1 MHDTL
6 LQMTIYLAAAVL
18 AVPLARRLGFGSV
31 LGYLAAGVLIG
42 PVLGLVGGAEA
53 EDVSHYA
60 EYGVVLMLFLIGLE
74 VEPRALWEMRRH
86 VLGLGGAQ
94 VAATGA
100 GVALAARAL
109 GLGWSEAA
117 AAGMILSLS
126 STAIVMQTLSEK
138 GLARSEGGRAAFAV
152 LLFQDVAAIPFL
164 ALLPLLA
171 IAAPA
176 APTPELF
183 AGAPPWLE
191 ALLVAGVTGTVLLA
205 GRFLT
210 RPFFT
215 FVGWAGLHEIYTAAA
230 LLFVVAVALAMT
242 LVGLSPALGSFLAG
256 VVLANSEY
264 RHELEADLAPFK
276 GLLLGLFFLV
286 VGAQVDLGVL
296 AEAPLRLLGLTV
308 AFMALK
314 AAILAALA
322 RVFQLRGGATLLFA
336 LALAQAGEFGFFLLG
351 SARMLGVLPG
361 AQADAL
367 LMVISLSMMLTP
379 ALFLIQERLARRRDG
394 APSALA
400 FDVVDQKGKVIV
412 AGMGRF
418 GQTVNRVLSG
428 LGYETVILDRRPA
441 IVAHMRALGHR
452 AFYGDV
458 SRIDMLA
465 AAGVAE
471 ARAVVIAIDDVDRAE
486 AMCAQINQTWPGV
499 NVIVRA
505 RDRHQVYR
513 LRAAGAH
520 EGVREVFY
528 SAVAA
533 AGFALDALGH
543 DEAEIDRLM
552 RAFIVEDRK
561 MIDDLCAVWDPD
573 LPPEKNLAYLAKAR
587 EQAARIEEALRMNR
601 DREAGGS

>member
-1 MHDTL
+1 LHETL
-6 LQMTIYLAAAVL
+6 FQMTIYLAAAVI

-31 LGYLAAGVLIG
+31 LGYLAAGVVIG

-74 VEPRALWEMRRH
+74 MEPKALWGMRRH
-86 VLGLGGAQ
+86 VLGLGGLQ

-100 GVALAARAL
+100 AVALAARLL
-109 GLGWSEAA
+109 GLGWAEATA
-117 AAGMILSLS
+117 VGMILSLS

-138 GLARSEGGRAAFAV
+138 ELVRTEGGRASFAV
-152 LLFQDVAAIPFL
+152 LLFQDMAAIPFL

-171 IAAPA
+171 IARPA
-176 APTPELF
+176 APEADLF

-191 ALLVAGVTGTVLLA
+191 ALMVAGVTATVLLA

-215 FVGWAGLHEIYTAAA
+215 FVSWSGLHEIYVAAA
-230 LLFVVAVALAMT
+230 LLFVAGVALAMT

-256 VVLANSEY
+256 VVLARSEY

-276 GLLLGLFFLV
+276 GLLLGLFFLT
-286 VGAQVDLGVL
+286 VGAQLDLAL
-296 AEAPLRLLGLTV
+296 LEEAPLRIAGLTLG
-308 AFMALK
+308 FIALK
-314 AAILAALA
+314 AGVLALLA
-322 RVFQLRGGATLLFA
+322 RAFGLRGGPALLFA

-351 SARMLGVLPG
+351 SARTLGVLPG
-361 AQADAL
+361 GVADTL
-367 LMVISLSMMLTP
+367 LLVISLSMMLTP
-379 ALFLIQERLARRRDG
+379 ALFLIQERLARRPG
-394 APSALA
+394 VAAALA

-428 LGYETVILDRRPA
+428 LGYETVILDHRPA
-441 IVAHMRALGHR
+441 TVAHMRALGHR

-458 SRIDMLA
+458 GRMEMLA

-471 ARAVVIAIDDVDRAE
+471 ARAVVICIDDFDRAE
-486 AMCAQINQTWPGV
+486 AMSAQIAKAWPQV
-499 NVIVRA
+499 KVIVRA

-528 SAVAA
+528 SGVTA

-543 DEAEIDRLM
+543 DETEVERVLKT
-552 RAFIVEDRK
+552 FIAEDRG
-561 MIDDLCAVWDPD
+561 MIDEIAAVWDPD
-573 LPPEKNLAYLAKAR
+573 LPPERNPAYLAAAR
-587 EQAARIEEALRMNR
+587 DQAARIEAALRQ
-601 DREAGGS
+601 DGAPKPP